1 MKPVKVFVHDYAGH
15 PFAVELSRELARRGH
30 KVTHGYFT
38 GDLGPKGR
46 LSRIDGDP
54 DTLDFAGIG
63 IDGDYSKTSF
73 VKRRFQDVAYGRAA
87 AAAIAKAQPDIVLSG
102 NTPTECQAAIFA
114 AAKAQGAAFI
124 YWCQDFYSIAASKI
138 LARKLPVAGHAIG
151 LYYTTLERQQ
161 MRGSDAIVLI
171 TEDFAKQ
178 TRKWG
183 IDDDRLHVVPNW
195 GVIDQLPVL
204 PKDNAWAREHG
215 LADKLVF
222 LYSGTLGLK
231 HNPDFLAA
239 LAVRL
244 KHDERVRVVVNAAG
258 SGLDALKAEKQA
270 KSIDN
275 LLILGLQPIDRF
287 AEVLATADIF
297 AAVLERDAGVF
308 SVPSKVLSYLCAGRP
323 ILMAAPAENLAA
335 RNVVSAGCGA
345 IMEPEDMDGWLAAA
359 EKLAADPELRTRQGL
374 AGRAFAEANFS
385 MDTVGDRFEQVLED
399 ALRKAGRQAAR

>member
-1 MKPVKVFVHDYAGH
+1 MRTIKIFVHDYAGH

-30 KVTHGYFT
+30 EVTHGYFA

-46 LSRIDGDP
+46 LTRVEGDP
-54 DTLDFAGIG
+54 ETLSFASIG
-63 IDGDYSKTSF
+63 IDGEYSKTSF

-87 AAAIAKAQPDIVLSG
+87 AEAIAKARPDLVISG
-102 NTPTECQAAIFA
+102 NTPTECQAAIHA
-114 AAKAQGAAFI
+114 AAKASGAAFV

-151 LYYTTLERQQ
+151 LYYKTLERTQ
-161 MRGSDAIVLI
+161 MLNSEALVLI
-171 TEDFAKQ
+171 TEDFSVQ

-183 IDDDRLHVVPNW
+183 IPDDRLHVIPNW

-204 PKDNAWAREHG
+204 PKDNAWAREHD
-215 LADKLVF
+215 LVDKLVF

-239 LAVRL
+239 LALRH
-244 KHDERVRVVVNAAG
+244 KEDPRVRVVVNASG
-258 SGLDALKAEKQA
+258 SGLEALRAEKTA
-270 KSIDN
+270 KNIDN
-275 LLILGLQPIDRF
+275 LLILGLQPIERF
-287 AEVLATADIF
+287 AEVLATADVF

-323 ILMAAPAENLAA
+323 ILLAAPAENLAA
-335 RNVVSAGCGA
+335 RNVAQAGCGE
-345 IMEPEDMDGWLAAA
+345 IVEPEDMTGWLAAA
-359 EKLAADPELRTRQGL
+359 DRLASDPALRARQGA

-385 MDTVGDRFEQVLED
+385 VTTVGDRFERVFEA
-399 ALRKAGRQAAR
+399 ALAQKSAARRS